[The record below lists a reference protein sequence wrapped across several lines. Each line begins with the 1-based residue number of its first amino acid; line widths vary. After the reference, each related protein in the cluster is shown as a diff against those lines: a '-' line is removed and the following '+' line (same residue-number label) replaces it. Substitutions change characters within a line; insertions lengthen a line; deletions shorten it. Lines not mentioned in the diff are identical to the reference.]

1 MKKEKNDLPIQ
12 WTFGE
17 GKDITSRSKEHQEFL
32 IEQYNR
38 NRPVDQQVRD
48 MGELNRALLST
59 EIKYIGR
66 TVTLS
71 ERRVYH
77 KYGEIVI
84 SIPKDIPQ
92 DDVHQW
98 LLDNEATWEKDLDKA
113 LAKAD
118 YEFGFGLDEHR
129 YMCEDDQPTESRYD
143 INGEKYGG
151 HL

>member
-1 MKKEKNDLPIQ
+1 MEKEKNDLPIQ

-17 GKDITSRSKEHQEFL
+17 GKDTTSRSKEHQEFL

-48 MGELNRALLST
+48 MGELNRALLNT

-66 TVTLS
+66 TATLS

-98 LLDNEATWEKDLDKA
+98 LMDNESTWEKDLDKA
-113 LAKAD
+113 LADAD
-118 YEFGFGLDEHR
+118 YEFGFGFEDRRGMKEH
-129 YMCEDDQPTESRYD
+129 DQPTESRYD

>member
-1 MKKEKNDLPIQ
+1 MKKENEDLPIT
-12 WTFGE
+12 WTCEE
-17 GKDITSRSKEHQEFL
+17 GKDNTIRSKEHQDFL

-38 NRPVDQQVRD
+38 NRPVDQQVSD
-48 MGELNRALLST
+48 MAELNRALLDT
-59 EIKYIGR
+59 EIKYVGR

-71 ERRVYH
+71 ERRVFH
-77 KYGEIVI
+77 KYGEITI
-84 SIPKDIPQ
+84 SIPKNISKE
-92 DDVHQW
+92 DVHDW
-98 LLDNEATWEKDLDKA
+98 LLENEQEWAVALDKA

-143 INGEKYGG
+143 VNGESYGG